1 VVEELLPGTDLPQ
14 PRVVLEVE
22 LPTARVGLLERQAKV
37 TVVEAP
43 QAMAL
48 VAVEV
53 ALVPLDLGEAH

>member
-1 VVEELLPGTDLPQ
+1 
-14 PRVVLEVE
+14 
-22 LPTARVGLLERQAKV
+22 VGLLERQAKV